1 MGHLLTGAAHLPRH
15 LRFPAITQQIILLF
29 SIHLIFKISFYQSTP
44 CQSGVICGTLYDTME
59 TGDLIRR
66 FRKSKGWTQSELAFE
81 LGVTKAYIS
90 AVETDS
96 KTLSLNQLLK
106 FASALDIPSHEID
119 KIRLGKKRKVPSSS
133 GEFEE
138 LIKAKDNL
146 NRFLAEMGLAKETSE
161 TMMLPVVGEIPAG
174 TPVLNFEDAHDLAED
189 EIPILKKEVRHSRCF
204 FLKVRGD
211 SMIDV
216 GIHENDLVLIDPE
229 DTQIGGRGRV
239 MAVYIDDEVTLKTV
253 LRLSETSVRLIPENS
268 RYAPIEADIKKRRVR
283 IIGAVLPFMIRWNKK
298 LTSGY

>member
-1 MGHLLTGAAHLPRH
+1 
-15 LRFPAITQQIILLF
+15 
-29 SIHLIFKISFYQSTP
+29 
-44 CQSGVICGTLYDTME
+44 ME

-66 FRKSKGWTQSELAFE
+66 FRKSKNWTQSELAFE

-96 KTLSLNQLLK
+96 KTLSLNQLLR
-106 FASALDIPSHEID
+106 FAAALEIPSHEID
-119 KIRLGKKRKVPSSS
+119 KIRLSKKRKAPFAS

-146 NRFLAEMGLAKETSE
+146 NRFLDEMGMAKETSE
-161 TMMLPVVGEIPAG
+161 TMMLPVVGKIPAG

-211 SMIDV
+211 SMIDI
-216 GIHENDLVLIDPE
+216 GINENDLVLIDPE

-239 MAVYIDDEVTLKTV
+239 MAVYVDDEVTLKTV
-253 LRLSETSVRLIPENS
+253 LRLSETRVRLIPENT
-268 RYAPIEADIKKRRVR
+268 RYAPMEVDMKKRRVR
-283 IIGAVLPFMIRWNKK
+283 IIGAVLPFMIRWNSK